1 MHYLNLTIAG
11 LAGLVTLLIA
21 EFGYK
26 RTWWHGEGA
35 RKFVHMLVAL
45 QAAFWPLFLD
55 WNEVRLISIG
65 LTIGFVISMKLRLFQ
80 SLGSVARLTYGE
92 VFFAL
97 IIGALT
103 LVTSSKGIYAA
114 AILHLG
120 FADGLAA
127 LIGLRYGRTTTYH
140 IFNHRKSLVGTT
152 TFFITSLAILV
163 GFSLLSSAGLSWQ
176 YIVLGSAIATLLE
189 NIGVI
194 GLDNLLVPAWIVLLL
209 TVNL

>member
-11 LAGLVTLLIA
+11 LIGLATLLIA

-55 WNEVRLISIG
+55 WNEVRIISIG
-65 LTIGFVISMKLRLFQ
+65 LTIGFMVSMKLRIFQ

-97 IIGALT
+97 TIGVLT
-103 LVTSSKGIYAA
+103 LATSSKGIYAA
-114 AILHLG
+114 AMLHLG

-127 LIGLRYGRTTTYH
+127 LVGLRYGRMTTYY
-140 IFNHRKSLVGTT
+140 IFGHRKSLVGTA
-152 TFFITSLAILV
+152 TFLVTSLAILTAY
-163 GFSLLSSAGLSWQ
+163 SLLGVAGLDWQ
-176 YIVLGSAIATLLE
+176 YIVLGAAAATLLE
-189 NIGVI
+189 NIGVL
-194 GLDNLLVPAWIVLLL
+194 GLDNLLVPAWVVALLSL
-209 TVNL
+209 AA